1 MRRTRN
7 KPAAL
12 GVCAGALLLSLAAP
26 LRAADIRSLEVTR
39 DGDAYRVVSTTFI
52 AASPDSVYAVLADY
66 DDYERISSIF
76 QEARYVEPLEEGKG
90 RVFTRVRGCI
100 LFFCQSVDRLEDI
113 TVADQRQITVEIV
126 PDGSDLSSGVASWAL
141 HADDGGTRIEY
152 RMDMVPDFW
161 VPPVVGPYL
170 VRRILAKGA
179 SGAADRVEHYA
190 RELDA
195 R

>member
-90 RVFTRVRGCI
+90 RVFTRVLGCI

-113 TVADQRQITVEIV
+113 TVADQRQNTVENV
-126 PDGSDLSSGVASWAL
+126 PDGSASNFFRKSSINFDRFSAPC
-141 HADDGGTRIEY
+141 RC
-152 RMDMVPDFW
+152 
-161 VPPVVGPYL
+161 
-170 VRRILAKGA
+170 
-179 SGAADRVEHYA
+179 AADEYSRHA
-190 RELDA
+190 GKR
-195 R
+195 